1 MKLSD
6 IDLITEAKSQYRTY
20 HAQLT
25 GMKQHRCSSLQFY
38 NIGDVLQFY
47 NIGDVSDTE
56 VLEAC
61 RAAVINHYEKKLEE
75 FKTKLMMFGVTDFE
89 GLD

>member
-38 NIGDVLQFY
+38 NIGDV
-47 NIGDVSDTE
+47 SDTE

-61 RAAVINHYEKKLEE
+61 RAAAINIYEKKIEE
-75 FKTKLMMFGVTDFE
+75 LKTKLMMFGVTDFE